1 MKRLTDKTLL
11 NFSINTME
19 QDLPST
25 LFGRSLFRSA
35 GLDLELTGD
44 FKAGS
49 RLTGTSLDDTVVIDG
64 NIYGSEDQN
73 TEIDLSDGNDN
84 LTVNGN
90 LILNGSDQI
99 RIEGG
104 LGNNTVNINGG
115 IEYNRDYTG
124 YDKAFWLSI
133 DLYGDEKNI
142 LNIDGEIGGNG
153 LHDYSMIR
161 FDLGS
166 WQKDTSNNT
175 INIYN
180 QLKLLDRSSIEMALS
195 GSESHLNIGKNIY
208 AVSNSRFLTY
218 FSSDIN
224 SINIHDDVTI
234 SHESYFELSL
244 ASKDRGSSPSK
255 SSTVFDGR
263 LLATD
268 HSQFYIN
275 VDQTVMN
282 ASFKDISIHDES
294 TFDITSYNPN
304 NVINNNDT
312 WSFDGNIIASNY
324 SSITWDLTTASS
336 IDVTGAIVLQ
346 QSDIN
351 IETAS
356 SDVIFLNG
364 ISNDNGSFTLSTS
377 VNGNQNVYIEGDIVA
392 AFDPSLPDIN
402 ADSHATLYNEA
413 SNVFLSKGNSNHFT
427 LIGDLIASGHS
438 HNEFSTSQGSD
449 TISIIGNIT
458 ASDGAYNNIS
468 TNDGNDNISV
478 SGDFVTSNSGKNTI
492 SAGAGDDVITLN
504 GHIAVNA
511 LEVSGGDGNDIL
523 VLTANTQKLFEA
535 DYKDWLTDLSNSGAL
550 AKSGLETIRLDVHF
564 IQQNKLGWLTEI
576 VNKAN
581 ADGAHIAVE
590 DKAGHQLVNP
600 STYLAQGNDTH
611 NPINDVLD
619 HYAPAAANTVQPK
632 AFAEN
637 IAHPS
642 ADAFVTPH
650 FDNNNFLHEME
661 QQAQVHAAA
670 VA

>member
-1 MKRLTDKTLL
+1 MKKLADKTLL

-19 QDLPST
+19 QDLPSI
-25 LFGRSLFRSA
+25 LFGRSLFRNA

-64 NIYGSEDQN
+64 NIYGSEDQK

-90 LILNGSDQI
+90 LILNGFDQI

-104 LGNNTVNINGG
+104 LGKNTVNINGG

-133 DLYGDEKNI
+133 DLYGDENNT
-142 LNIDGEIGGNG
+142 LNIEGPISGKG
-153 LHDYSMIR
+153 LHDYSHIV
-161 FDLGS
+161 FDLGNFRS
-166 WQKDTSNNT
+166 QTGNNILN
-175 INIYN
+175 INN
-180 QLKLLDRSSIEMALS
+180 EMKLLERSYVGIEMNGA
-195 GSESHLNIGKNIY
+195 ESQLNIAKNIY
-208 AVSNSRFLTY
+208 LVDNSNIYTD
-218 FSSDIN
+218 FSSDDI
-224 SINIHDDVTI
+224 SINIHSDVTI
-234 SHESYFELSL
+234 SHESSFYNSL
-244 ASKDRGSSPSK
+244 NNTDKSTAQSK
-255 SSTVFDGR
+255 SNIEFGGR
-263 LLATD
+263 LLLTD
-268 HSQFYIN
+268 NSIFSFDVN
-275 VDQTVMN
+275 QTETH
-282 ASFKDISIHDES
+282 ASFKDISIHDDS
-294 TFDITSYNPN
+294 TIIIIDHGTYGNSN
-304 NVINNNDT
+304 
-312 WSFDGNIIASNY
+312 WLFDGDIVASNY
-324 SSITWDLTTASS
+324 SDVDWEFTQNLT

-346 QSDIN
+346 QSDIK

-356 SDVIFLNG
+356 SDVTFLNG
-364 ISNDNGSFTLSTS
+364 ISNNNGSFSLLTTI
-377 VNGNQNVYIEGDIVA
+377 NGNQNVYIEGDIVA

-478 SGDFVTSNSGKNTI
+478 SGDFVTSNGGKNTI

-564 IQQNKLGWLTEI
+564 IQQNKLGWLTDI

-590 DKAGHQLVNP
+590 DKTGHQLVNP
-600 STYLAQGNDTH
+600 STYLAQSNDTH
-611 NPINDVLD
+611 TPINDVLD
-619 HYAPAAANTVQPK
+619 HYAPATANTVQPK

-642 ADAFVTPH
+642 ADAFAKPH